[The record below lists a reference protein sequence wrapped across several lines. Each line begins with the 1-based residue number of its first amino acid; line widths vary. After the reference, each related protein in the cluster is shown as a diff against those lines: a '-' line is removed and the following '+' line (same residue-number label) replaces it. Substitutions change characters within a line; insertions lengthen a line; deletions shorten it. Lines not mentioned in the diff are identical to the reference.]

1 MLNVSNI
8 FGIDDRK
15 MLDRK
20 KRIVEI
26 DLKRFDMIAHL
37 MILTKDIIA
46 ANSKILTSR
55 SSNCSKTNCQMDFP
69 GRRKKDYLDYILEI
83 N

>member
-1 MLNVSNI
+1 
-8 FGIDDRK
+8 
-15 MLDRK
+15 
-20 KRIVEI
+20 
-26 DLKRFDMIAHL
+26 MIAHL

-69 GRRKKDYLDYILEI
+69 GRRKKDYLDYILEM
-83 N
+83 NKE